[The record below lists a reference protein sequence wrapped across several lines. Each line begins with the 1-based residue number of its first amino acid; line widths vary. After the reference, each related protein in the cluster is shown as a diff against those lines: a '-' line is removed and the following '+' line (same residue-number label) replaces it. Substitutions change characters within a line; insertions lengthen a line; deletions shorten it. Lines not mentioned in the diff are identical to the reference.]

1 MWRKPEA
8 LSRSD
13 YDETVHQC
21 GTSLTWYQKV
31 PFSVTK
37 RDQVGNCRPGD
48 RPLSS
53 SSVSPPRHIDASA
66 RQRSRTIRRPRGRTL
81 EVCQRHVSA
90 QDRIRIRS
98 AQHRARGARRN
109 RPDGKARDRDRR
121 LLGARAGSWSQFEG
135 GSATMSVMKRWG
147 EADDQGLLDASRTDA
162 AAFGVFYAR
171 HERRLLAYLV
181 RRTGSSELAADLCA
195 EAFAV
200 VLDVCRRRGPLPDVP
215 VAWLFGVA
223 NHKLADSAR
232 SSQVDDRARRRL
244 EMRAVELTRGQLS
257 EIELLADLDQASC
270 LLAGLS
276 PDQREAVLAHVLEDR
291 DYSEIARELRCSESV
306 VRKRVSRG
314 LAALRVRVQE
324 GK

>member
-1 MWRKPEA
+1 
-8 LSRSD
+8 
-13 YDETVHQC
+13 
-21 GTSLTWYQKV
+21 
-31 PFSVTK
+31 
-37 RDQVGNCRPGD
+37 
-48 RPLSS
+48 
-53 SSVSPPRHIDASA
+53 
-66 RQRSRTIRRPRGRTL
+66 
-81 EVCQRHVSA
+81 
-90 QDRIRIRS
+90 
-98 AQHRARGARRN
+98 
-109 RPDGKARDRDRR
+109 
-121 LLGARAGSWSQFEG
+121 
-135 GSATMSVMKRWG
+135 MSVMERWRD
-147 EADDQGLLDASRTDA
+147 ADDHRLLAASRTDA

-200 VLDVCRRRGPLPDVP
+200 VLDACRRRGSVPDVP

-244 EMRAVELTRGQLS
+244 QMRAVELTRGELS
-257 EIELLADLDQASC
+257 EVELLADLDHASC

-291 DYSEIARELRCSESV
+291 EYREIALELRCSESV

-314 LAALRVRVQE
+314 LAALRVRLEE
-324 GK
+324 GR